1 MLWEHVDSSSFNPCM
16 FITTDESNYFIFFK
30 REKIRE
36 YNPPPSPCGVII
48 FLFKLFTFTAN

>member
-36 YNPPPSPCGVII
+36 YTPPL
-48 FLFKLFTFTAN
+48 FLFAV